1 MSDEPWSGVSSS
13 GLSGVRVAARAHSL
27 VRNRRDPSA
36 WPSSGKDQGYKPMV
50 KASGGQRESDGV
62 VVPLIGVEHNAPGG
76 KGPNF
81 DHAGEA
87 GKREG
92 MAGSARS
99 NHPGKRSL
107 AVADEEPLSPSPVKV
122 RQLQRTLWAAAKQSS
137 GRRFHALYD
146 RIYRGDVL
154 WEAWERVRENRGA
167 AGVDRVTLVAVE
179 EYGVD
184 RMLRELRRDLRSG
197 RYRPAPARRV
207 EIPKPRG
214 GKRPLGI
221 PTVRDR
227 VAQAAAKI
235 VLEPIFEADFMSCSY
250 GFRPKRSATQAM
262 ERLRVGFIEGYT
274 FVVEFDIAN
283 FFGEIDHDRL
293 LTEVGRRVSDRRVLK
308 LLRLWLQA
316 GVMVDGVIQRT
327 VAGTPQGGV
336 ISPLLA
342 NIYLHVLD
350 TELATRGVGELVRY
364 ADDGVVL
371 CRSAAQAEHA
381 LAAIGEILASLG
393 LRLHPDKTKVVDL
406 REGCEGLDFLGCH
419 FRARMS
425 GRLWE
430 QRGIV
435 RYYLHRWPSQ
445 TAMARLRAKV
455 RDRTGRNRDGIDI
468 HDVIADLNP
477 VLLGWGTYFRTGNS
491 ANQFQQIDSYV
502 VWRLK
507 RLLIK
512 KRGRNLRAGQAD
524 QWKQEWFHGHG
535 LHRLR
540 GTIRYPK
547 AA

>member
-1 MSDEPWSGVSSS
+1 
-13 GLSGVRVAARAHSL
+13 
-27 VRNRRDPSA
+27 
-36 WPSSGKDQGYKPMV
+36 MV
-50 KASGGQRESDGV
+50 KAFGGQRESDGV
-62 VVPLIGVEHNAPGG
+62 VVPLIGVQHNAPGG

-81 DHAGEA
+81 DHAREA
-87 GKREG
+87 GKCEG
-92 MAGSARS
+92 MTGRVRS
-99 NHPGKRSL
+99 NHPGRFSPV
-107 AVADEEPLSPSPVKV
+107 VADDELLAASPVKV
-122 RQLQRTLWAAAKQSS
+122 RELQRTLWAAAKQSE
-137 GRRFHALYD
+137 GRRLHALYD
-146 RIYRGDVL
+146 RICRGDVL
-154 WEAWERVRENRGA
+154 WEAWERVRANRGA
-167 AGVDRVTLVAVE
+167 AGVDRITLVAVE
-179 EYGVD
+179 DYGVD
-184 RMLRELRRDLRSG
+184 RMLRELRRDLQSG

-207 EIPKPRG
+207 DIPKPRG

-235 VLEPIFEADFMSCSY
+235 VLEPIFEADFVSCSY

-262 ERLRVGFIEGYT
+262 ERLRTGFIEGHR

-283 FFGEIDHDRL
+283 FFGEIDHERL

-308 LLRLWLQA
+308 LLRKWLQA
-316 GVMVDGVIQRT
+316 GVMVDGVVTRT

-350 TELATRGVGELVRY
+350 TELTRRNVGELVRY

-381 LAAIGEILASLG
+381 LAAVGEILASLG

-406 REGCEGLDFLGCH
+406 RDGREGLDFLGCH

-455 RDRTGRNRDGIDI
+455 RDRTGRNRAGIDI
-468 HDVIADLNP
+468 RDVIAAVNP
-477 VLLGWGTYFRTGNS
+477 ILRGWGNYFRTGN
-491 ANQFQQIDSYV
+491 AATKFRQIDWYV
-502 VWRLK
+502 VGRL
-507 RLLIK
+507 RGLLIK
-512 KRGRNLRAGQAD
+512 KRGRNLRPGQAH
-524 QWKQEWFHGHG
+524 QWTEQWFNDHG

-540 GTIRYPK
+540 GTIRYPT